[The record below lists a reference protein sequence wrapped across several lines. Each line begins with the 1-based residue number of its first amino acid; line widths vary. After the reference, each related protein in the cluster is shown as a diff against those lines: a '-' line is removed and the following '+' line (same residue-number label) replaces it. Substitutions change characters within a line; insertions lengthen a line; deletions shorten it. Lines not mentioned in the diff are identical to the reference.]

1 MKLFSKYFCE
11 VGLCSIVV
19 ISIQYR
25 SFKVTFWTVRTLE
38 FQLKWFSVVVN
49 VLISLFCSWSHLV
62 HFQAQTQKIQ
72 KNPPWKKNSF
82 YFGKWNFLTQILKRF
97 LIFSQKKAFLI
108 FSQKKIFLICTSHSN
123 PPPKNSLNFWNFL
136 AQISKIFLY
145 FLIFSKMELSSFNIL
160 KKFPMFSY
168 ISWNGTLHFSV
179 QALKIKELHLGNPKK
194 QFIFNFAFE
203 FFP

>member
-62 HFQAQTQKIQ
+62 HFQAQTQKIK

-97 LIFSQKKAFLI
+97 LIFSQKKV
-108 FSQKKIFLICTSHSN
+108 FLICTSHS
-123 PPPKNSLNFWNFL
+123 KLSEKFL
-136 AQISKIFLY
+136 KFLEAEPSTPNIKKI
-145 FLIFSKMELSSFNIL
+145 LIFS
-160 KKFPMFSY
+160 Y
-168 ISWNGTLHFSV
+168 IFRNGTF
-179 QALKIKELHLGNPKK
+179 
-194 QFIFNFAFE
+194 
-203 FFP
+203 